1 MNARAIVCGGAL
13 AFAAVL
19 SVTPVAA
26 EVTLLLAAGGG
37 GGAGGIEFGLPGQ
50 ISTSGGDSDGAG
62 GVDGLGGG
70 ITPSAPSAANGA
82 GGAGWLGP
90 GASVI
95 RPILGP
101 PPSAAG
107 GLSFP
112 TFGGGLSISGADG
125 GFGGGGGGGGQS
137 GGGGG
142 GYSGGGGGAGG
153 ESGGGGGS
161 YVSADF
167 VDPSLVAGSLGQ
179 FDVPS
184 VDGWVEINGTVIGFT
199 GTIAEYVVPATGLYD
214 ILAEGAQGGASRT
227 GFQNPGGLGAEV
239 GGDIELT
246 EGTELEIV
254 VGGAGHIGNP
264 AVLGGGGGGGS
275 FVWIAST
282 PSAAPEPSTWLM
294 MAIGFAGLGWAA
306 RRASRTRRGGL
317 TGACVGMIDAAADRT
332 LLH

>member
-1 MNARAIVCGGAL
+1 MNARAIVCAGAL

-26 EVTLLLAAGGG
+26 GVTLLLAAGGG

-70 ITPSAPSAANGA
+70 IAPSAANGA

-101 PPSAAG
+101 PPFAAGGSSFPMFAG
-107 GLSFP
+107 GLS
-112 TFGGGLSISGADG
+112 LSGDDG
-125 GFGGGGGGGGQS
+125 GFGGGGGGGGQG

-142 GYSGGGGGAGG
+142 GYSGGGGGGVG
-153 ESGGGGGS
+153 DGGGGGGS
-161 YVSADF
+161 YVYPDF
-167 VDPSLVAGSLGQ
+167 VDPILEAGSLGQ

-184 VDGWVEINGTVIGFT
+184 VNGWIEINGTVIGFS
-199 GTIAEYVVPATGLYD
+199 GTIVDYIVPATGVYD
-214 ILAEGAQGGASRT
+214 ILAYDAQGGASRI

-239 GGDIELT
+239 GGDIELA

-254 VGGAGHIGNP
+254 VGGAGLSGNP

-282 PSAAPEPSTWLM
+282 PAATPEPSSWVM

-306 RRASRTRRGGL
+306 RRASRTR
-317 TGACVGMIDAAADRT
+317 AVAA
-332 LLH
+332 